1 MAMVAAVGRVGGNG
15 PAVCAR
21 NRSQGAAFEKPPLFG
36 WKTRRKGVGIGVSGH
51 LPVRVTARRNADTRQ
66 GTASGNYRSGDI
78 AAGPRR
84 DPPPRRQLDRPV
96 PSARSTPPRGLIS
109 SAVAQRR
116 PASPGSRATRHDWTG
131 LASRGA
137 RARSIGP
144 CESRAEDVLEEAPEE
159 LNARQPLN
167 APRVGAAIFP
177 AEGHMGLVHAENPCV
192 ADGRA
197 KDIPRPIGQHGVVPV
212 AVVLAE
218 GDPLPPPDV
227 SRDGR
232 ENGRRRGLQGRAKLA
247 AILRERASTGTRNSR
262 RAGSQCWP
270 SGVIPP
276 PVISR
281 WTWG

>member
-1 MAMVAAVGRVGGNG
+1 MRKASWTKRFAEGWGERRGANGDGGSGGEGWREWAGGVSEKSLPMRAAL
-15 PAVCAR
+15 
-21 NRSQGAAFEKPPLFG
+21 RSRALFG

-51 LPVRVTARRNADTRQ
+51 LPVRVTARRNEDTRQ

-109 SAVAQRR
+109 SAVARRR

-144 CESRAEDVLEEAPEE
+144 CESLAARRAGGSAGGTQRP
-159 LNARQPLN
+159 AAAQC
-167 APRVGAAIFP
+167 ARVGAAIFP

-197 KDIPRPIGQHGVVPV
+197 KDIPRQIGQHGVVTV
-212 AVVLAE
+212 AVVF
-218 GDPLPPPDV
+218 
-227 SRDGR
+227 R
-232 ENGRRRGLQGRAKLA
+232 
-247 AILRERASTGTRNSR
+247 
-262 RAGSQCWP
+262 P
-270 SGVIPP
+270 S
-276 PVISR
+276 
-281 WTWG
+281 

>member
-1 MAMVAAVGRVGGNG
+1 M
-15 PAVCAR
+15 
-21 NRSQGAAFEKPPLFG
+21 
-36 WKTRRKGVGIGVSGH
+36 
-51 LPVRVTARRNADTRQ
+51 
-66 GTASGNYRSGDI
+66 
-78 AAGPRR
+78 
-84 DPPPRRQLDRPV
+84 
-96 PSARSTPPRGLIS
+96 IS
-109 SAVAQRR
+109 SAVARRR

-144 CESRAEDVLEEAPEE
+144 CESLAARRAGGSAGGTQRLAAVD
-159 LNARQPLN
+159 

-197 KDIPRPIGQHGVVPV
+197 KDIPRQIGQHGVVTV

-232 ENGRRRGLQGRAKLA
+232 ENGRRRGLQGRANCA